1 MSTLCHK
8 MSRIETCLPCS
19 SLAGKKWTPSTYY
32 GVDIDCMAK
41 PRERLNEYIKIAA
54 DEAKKSPM
62 SQKHGCVVIHKNKV
76 VATGY
81 NKQVEPFSL
90 TSIHAEV
97 NALIKAKKIL
107 NRSELKQAKLMVVRI
122 GTNSMDNPLKY
133 SKPCKVCQNFIEKLG
148 VQLVYYSTSDA

>member
-1 MSTLCHK
+1 M
-8 MSRIETCLPCS
+8 
-19 SLAGKKWTPSTYY
+19 
-32 GVDIDCMAK
+32 
-41 PRERLNEYIKIAA
+41 IAA
-54 DEAKKSPM
+54 AEAKKSPM

-76 VATGY
+76 VTTGY

-97 NALIKAKKIL
+97 NALMKAKKIL

-133 SKPCKVCQNFIEKLG
+133 SKPCKVCQSFIDKFG
-148 VQLVYYSTSDA
+148 IQLVYYSTSGA

>member
-1 MSTLCHK
+1 MLRT
-8 MSRIETCLPCS
+8 ETCLPCS
-19 SLAGKKWTPSTYY
+19 SSSSEEKKKVPSTYY
-32 GVDIDCMAK
+32 GIDTDYCMAK
-41 PRERLNEYIKIAA
+41 PSERLSEYIMLAR

-97 NALIKAKKIL
+97 NALIKAKKVL

-133 SKPCKVCQNFIEKLG
+133 SKPCKVCQSFIDKLG
-148 VQLVYYSTSDA
+148 IQLVYYSTSNW

>member
-1 MSTLCHK
+1 M
-8 MSRIETCLPCS
+8 ETCLPCS

-54 DEAKKSPM
+54 DEAKKSTM

-81 NKQVEPFSL
+81 NKQVEPLSL

-97 NALIKAKKIL
+97 NALMKAKKIL

>member
-1 MSTLCHK
+1 M
-8 MSRIETCLPCS
+8 ETCLPCS
-19 SLAGKKWTPSTYY
+19 SSEGKKWTPSTYY

-41 PRERLNEYIKIAA
+41 PRERLNEYIQIAA

-62 SQKHGCVVIHKNKV
+62 SQKHGCVVIHKNRV

-81 NKQVEPFSL
+81 NKQVDPLSL
-90 TSIHAEV
+90 TSIHAEI
-97 NALIKAKKIL
+97 NALMKAKKIL
-107 NRSELKQAKLMVVRI
+107 TRSELKQAKLMVVRI

>member
-1 MSTLCHK
+1 MLRT
-8 MSRIETCLPCS
+8 ETCLPCS
-19 SLAGKKWTPSTYY
+19 SSSSEEKKMVPSTYY
-32 GVDIDCMAK
+32 GIDYCMAK
-41 PRERLNEYIKIAA
+41 PSEKLSEYIMLAR

-97 NALIKAKKIL
+97 NALIKAKKVL

-133 SKPCKVCQNFIEKLG
+133 SKPCKVCQSFIDKLG
-148 VQLVYYSTSDA
+148 IQLVYYSTSNW

>member
-1 MSTLCHK
+1 MLR
-8 MSRIETCLPCS
+8 METCLPCS
-19 SLAGKKWTPSTYY
+19 SLVEKKWTPSTYY

-41 PRERLNEYIKIAA
+41 PRERLNEYIMIAA

-76 VATGY
+76 VATGF

-107 NRSELKQAKLMVVRI
+107 NKSELKQAKLMVVRI

-148 VQLVYYSTSDA
+148 VQLVYYSTSNA